1 MSHRRI
7 PASRTSVRRAGAVT
21 VSLAVAVLTLGACD
35 SGSSSGAGSG
45 SGGEAGSAPSAGPS
59 VIVPGKPGETAA
71 TLSAKDAQQQRTD
84 DGSPN
89 SADFE
94 YVEKMIPHHGQALEM
109 TALVPARAKSTKVK
123 RLADR
128 ITAAQKPEVG
138 AMERWLKA
146 QGKKGERR
154 AGNEGHGQHDHAGMP
169 GMATPAQL
177 KQLRAARGEAF
188 DELFLK
194 LMITHHGGAVTMAS
208 DALSEGNNV
217 LVEEMANDVVAQQTS
232 EIDRMRAMG

>member
-1 MSHRRI
+1 M
-7 PASRTSVRRAGAVT
+7 T
-21 VSLAVAVLTLGACD
+21 VSVAAAVLGLGACD
-35 SGSSSGAGSG
+35 SGSSSGTG
-45 SGGEAGSAPSAGPS
+45 SGGKATSPSSSGPS

-71 TLSAKDAQQQRTD
+71 TLSAQDAEKQRTD
-84 DGSPN
+84 DDSPN

-109 TALVPARAKSTKVK
+109 TALVPGRAESTQVK

-128 ITAAQKPEVG
+128 ITAAQKPEIG

-146 QGKKGERR
+146 QGKKGGRG
-154 AGNEGHGQHDHAGMP
+154 AGEQGHGQHGHGGGDDHAGMP

-194 LMITHHGGAVTMAS
+194 LMITHHSGAVTMAS
-208 DALSEGNNV
+208 DALSQGNNI

-232 EIDRMRAMG
+232 EINRMRGMG